1 MRRVLAPL
9 PTLVLPLVLPFVVAV
24 ALGAGGCA
32 TDGPDA
38 AAADGDG
45 VVVEVMI
52 EDGEARSPVER
63 VEVDAGEQVELVV
76 MADSAGELHVHADPE
91 RKITYEFG
99 TTTFALQVDRP
110 GLVEVELHHSDQLL
124 VQLEVR

>member
-9 PTLVLPLVLPFVVAV
+9 PPLVLPLVLPLVVAV
-24 ALGAGGCA
+24 ALGAGGGG
-32 TDGPDA
+32 TDGPD

-91 RKITYEFG
+91 REITYEVG
-99 TTTFALQVDRP
+99 TTTFPLQIDRP
-110 GLVEVELHHSDQLL
+110 GLVDVELHHSDQLL
-124 VQLEVR
+124 VQLVVR

>member
-9 PTLVLPLVLPFVVAV
+9 PLVLAV
-24 ALGAGGCA
+24 ALGAGGCG
-32 TDGPDA
+32 TDGPEADA
-38 AAADGDG
+38 ARGAG

-91 RKITYEFG
+91 REITYEVG
-99 TTTFALQVDRP
+99 TTTFPLQIDRP
-110 GLVEVELHHSDQLL
+110 GLVDVELHHSDQLL
-124 VQLEVR
+124 VQLVVR

>member
-9 PTLVLPLVLPFVVAV
+9 PPLVLPFVPPLAVAV
-24 ALGAGGCA
+24 ALAAGGCG
-32 TDGPDA
+32 TEGPDA
-38 AAADGDG
+38 AAVGGDG

-91 RKITYEFG
+91 REITYEVG
-99 TTTFALQVDRP
+99 TTTFPLQIDRP
-110 GLVEVELHHSDQLL
+110 GLVDVELHHSDELL
-124 VQLEVR
+124 VQLVVR